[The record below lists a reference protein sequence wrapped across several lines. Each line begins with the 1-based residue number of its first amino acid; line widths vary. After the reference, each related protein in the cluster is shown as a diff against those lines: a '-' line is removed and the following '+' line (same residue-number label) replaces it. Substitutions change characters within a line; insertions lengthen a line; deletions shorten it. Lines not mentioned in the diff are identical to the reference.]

1 MNKIEEAIIEK
12 PYHHHHEHECGH
24 IHTDEC
30 DSECHHKSK
39 CCVDNIFLD
48 AFKHMF
54 EIAIYI
60 FVATFIINLL
70 VEIFTLDAIQQVLT
84 NNINIYLQILIA
96 SLVGLIPN
104 CASSVL
110 LVELYSVGLSFPAL
124 VAGLSTG
131 AGVGLFILVS
141 RNKKHPLQSL
151 GIVFLQFAIGVISG
165 LFLTIFF

>member
-1 MNKIEEAIIEK
+1 
-12 PYHHHHEHECGH
+12 
-24 IHTDEC
+24 
-30 DSECHHKSK
+30 
-39 CCVDNIFLD
+39 
-48 AFKHMF
+48 MF

-60 FVATFIINLL
+60 FIATFIIILL
-70 VEIFTLDAIQQVLT
+70 VYNFTADILTSILT
-84 NNINIYLQILIA
+84 NNVYIQILIA

-110 LVELYSVGLSFPAL
+110 LVELYIMGGLYFPAL

-151 GIVFLQFAIGVISG
+151 GIIVLQFLIGVISG
-165 LFLTIFF
+165 LFLSIFF